1 MDAEGVVL
9 VNVAVDL
16 FGRDFV
22 ATRLGQGRRSG
33 QQRCQQQEGQLG
45 SRLHFDVLST
55 ESEEDGEERH
65 AGVDKEHTGQD
76 RTQDSIAGHVDVAMM

>member
-16 FGRDFV
+16 SGRDFV
-22 ATRLGQGRRSG
+22 AAREQGRRSG

-55 ESEEDGEERH
+55 ESEEDGEERQ